1 MKINRHVLVAATDGE
16 LVAAVGRAL
25 QGLRDLSLEIA
36 RPDGGGGLW
45 SKAARAAAVILEV
58 DARSNGATTFVK
70 RLAGSARDG
79 RLIIAAR
86 SASGEDVRAL
96 FRAGASDVLTGPFT
110 AEALRASLIE
120 LLQADSGSSQEPGA
134 VISVIKAC
142 GGAGATSL
150 ALNLAAVVAAGDA
163 KRRRPART
171 AAVLDLDLQFGDSDL
186 SLDLQPRGTVL
197 DVLRASD
204 RVDPKF
210 LESVMTEHASGLK
223 LLAPSPAVT
232 PLDALSADFAVEIV
246 DHAAQVFQRT
256 VIDLPAAWSDW
267 TLPLLARS
275 DLMVLVAPPSVAGA
289 VGARRMLEA
298 MKSAGVQPPVFLVI
312 NRLQGLLEAFEKPSR
327 IGRSLDVSVDAT
339 LRFDPVAMKAG
350 DRGQL
355 VVSAF
360 PNSTLAKDLRA
371 CAAKLEGRLEA
382 LSADAAFAELAA

>member
-1 MKINRHVLVAATDGE
+1 
-16 LVAAVGRAL
+16 
-25 QGLRDLSLEIA
+25 
-36 RPDGGGGLW
+36 
-45 SKAARAAAVILEV
+45 VILEV

-86 SASGEDVRAL
+86 SASGQDVRAL
-96 FRAGASDVLTGPFT
+96 FRAGASDVLTGPFS

-120 LLQADSGSSQEPGA
+120 LLQADSGAAQEPGA
-134 VISVIKAC
+134 IISVIKAC

-150 ALNLAAVVAAGDA
+150 ALNLGAVLAAGDA
-163 KRRRPART
+163 KRRRPPRT

-186 SLDLQPRGTVL
+186 ALDLQPRGTVL

-246 DHAAQVFQRT
+246 DHAAQVSQRT
-256 VIDLPAAWSDW
+256 LIDLPAAWSDW

-275 DLMVLVAPPSVAGA
+275 DLVVLVAPPSVAGA
-289 VGARRMLEA
+289 VGARRVLEA
-298 MKSAGVQPPVFLVI
+298 MKSAGVEPPVFLVI

-327 IGRSLDVSVDAT
+327 IGRSLDLTVDAA
-339 LRFDPVAMKAG
+339 LRCDPVAMKAG

-371 CAAKLEGRLEA
+371 CAARLEGRLEA
-382 LSADAAFAELAA
+382 LSAEAAFAELAA